1 MTISFFTKQQN
12 LILIQIENADN
23 KINLIEKLKLGLERV
38 ENVGKGGNAGYQHF
52 LLCPVFSK
60 DFFLRVVISWNFV
73 VKG

>member
-38 ENVGKGGNAGYQHF
+38 ENVGIFSFSHSVFKR
-52 LLCPVFSK
+52 LLSQGCYKLKFCGQRLHVA
-60 DFFLRVVISWNFV
+60 
-73 VKG
+73 